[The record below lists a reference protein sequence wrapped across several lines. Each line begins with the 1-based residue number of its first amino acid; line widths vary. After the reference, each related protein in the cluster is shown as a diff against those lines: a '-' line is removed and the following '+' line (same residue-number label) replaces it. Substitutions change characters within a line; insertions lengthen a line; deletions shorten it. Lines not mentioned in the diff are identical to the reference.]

1 MSHHALQKLMVR
13 MLFDEDFV
21 EEVYA
26 APQQVLADLDLTEVE
41 RSQLLGVDRRAWRH
55 DPLRRRRTLRT
66 LVEEFKVSTT
76 IILAET
82 RSLASLE
89 GFFSSRFFHGS
100 VGERASM
107 GLAFAEFLL
116 DGSRRGEWKAPQV
129 ADVVRLE
136 AAIAGCRRALARE
149 AHYEAGDLPAT
160 ISDRARVRLAP
171 GYDVASFQANV
182 IATIQRVEQYV
193 FELSLMPAMA
203 LCDDAPRLPALPEVD
218 GQKKVYLLFSPG
230 SAGISIT
237 NLDKSDFLVLY
248 ETKRAVEIR
257 NLLSRLAPARAGQAK
272 DVLAEW
278 LENGALM
285 IASEDRQD

>member
-1 MSHHALQKLMVR
+1 
-13 MLFDEDFV
+13 MLFDEEFV
-21 EEVYA
+21 EEVCA
-26 APQQVLADLDLTEVE
+26 APNQALAGLDLTEAE

-89 GFFSSRFFHGS
+89 RFFSSRFFHGS
-100 VGERASM
+100 VEERGSM

-116 DGSRRGEWKAPQV
+116 DGYRSEAWKAPQIP
-129 ADVVRLE
+129 DIVRLE
-136 AAIAGCRRALARE
+136 AAIAGCRRTLARE
-149 AHYEAGDLPAT
+149 GTLAGDLPAT

-171 GYDVASFQANV
+171 GYDVAGFQSNV
-182 IATIQRVEQYV
+182 IATIQRVEQYL

-203 LCDDAPRLPALPEVD
+203 LCDDAPRLPPLPELD
-218 GQKKVYLLFSPG
+218 ERMKVYLLFSPG
-230 SAGISIT
+230 ATGISIT

-248 ETKRAVEIR
+248 ETKREVEIR
-257 NLLSRLAPARAGQAK
+257 SLLSRLTPARARQAQ
-272 DVLAEW
+272 DVLKEW
-278 LENGALM
+278 LENGAL
-285 IASEDRQD
+285 IVANENREV